1 MQETVPRIEKENC
14 VRFSFVW
21 RERERDTSF
30 DLFPLHSSS
39 SLPGCISLHDREGFL
54 FHRFLRSLHW
64 INHEEISFPV
74 APTNF
79 NHGIK
84 LSINWK
90 DFKLAKISR
99 RNFEKINITDEWLKI
114 NEIIVSSFANVNLKN
129 KLFEM
134 VKFFTFHYKSRRI
147 RIDFYISH
155 LCHCESLL
163 TRRNLAST
171 STLLP
176 FLPLVLS
183 SHASKPPSSSDSPNV
198 YNNFNRCTLCR
209 ALEFLPGNK
218 AIKPFGTHVGHR
230 NFVWPSEERLRS
242 NGKQISAKFEFEGK
256 GAPFPPFIKT
266 PFSTLFVAENVFP
279 YTCVAFYST

>member
-21 RERERDTSF
+21 DRERERERDTSF

-90 DFKLAKISR
+90 DLKLAKISR

-129 KLFEM
+129 KLF
-134 VKFFTFHYKSRRI
+134 
-147 RIDFYISH
+147 
-155 LCHCESLL
+155 
-163 TRRNLAST
+163 
-171 STLLP
+171 
-176 FLPLVLS
+176 
-183 SHASKPPSSSDSPNV
+183 ASKWW
-198 YNNFNRCTLCR
+198 NFLLSTINR
-209 ALEFLPGNK
+209 
-218 AIKPFGTHVGHR
+218 
-230 NFVWPSEERLRS
+230 EEL
-242 NGKQISAKFEFEGK
+242 G
-256 GAPFPPFIKT
+256 
-266 PFSTLFVAENVFP
+266 
-279 YTCVAFYST
+279 

>member
-1 MQETVPRIEKENC
+1 
-14 VRFSFVW
+14 
-21 RERERDTSF
+21 
-30 DLFPLHSSS
+30 
-39 SLPGCISLHDREGFL
+39 
-54 FHRFLRSLHW
+54 
-64 INHEEISFPV
+64 
-74 APTNF
+74 
-79 NHGIK
+79 
-84 LSINWK
+84 
-90 DFKLAKISR
+90 
-99 RNFEKINITDEWLKI
+99 
-114 NEIIVSSFANVNLKN
+114 
-129 KLFEM
+129 M

-163 TRRNLAST
+163 TRRNLAFT

-183 SHASKPPSSSDSPNV
+183 SHASKPPSSSNSPKV

-242 NGKQISAKFEFEGK
+242 NGKQISAKFEFERK

-266 PFSTLFVAENVFP
+266 PFSTVRSGKRAPCFHIRVWLSIQPERIRHVYLGIEFICLKFRKNRAERFIN
-279 YTCVAFYST
+279 